1 MGFRINTNIAAM
13 NAQQQATMTNRMLDK
28 SLGSLASGLRINAA
42 ADDSS
47 GLVIA
52 DSLRS
57 QANSLGQA
65 VNNANDAIGVIQTAD
80 KAMDEQIKILDT
92 IKTKSIQAASDTQS
106 ATSREAIQ
114 KDVNRLLEQL
124 DNIAKTTSFN
134 GNSLLNGAYTNKS
147 YQVGAYADQTISAS
161 ISDTRAISI
170 GNVTSQNNIVEI
182 GNTAATGDTS
192 SKGSSELL
200 ITAGNLNGVAIG
212 DKITIDGQK
221 GTFTVLDFTDGA
233 GTAADDLAA
242 GAGLLLDRALDTD
255 VAATDTVSV
264 AEHAAFPAGQ
274 ALTADIASGV
284 TTFTLAGAD
293 LPAGIAVGDTL
304 TLTDSS
310 TGLTEDIVIDEITG
324 AGVVTWTGA
333 TTNAYTAADTTFSF
347 SARNDI
353 GTAATGANLQDHVQ
367 YTVEGTLLTAVQ
379 LTDAS
384 GNGVANTGLGQV
396 ADTVNATSGATG
408 ITAVATVEMNSAIAV
423 QAGTL
428 GSDMTING
436 VTILTAGSALVSGD
450 TDSVLVNAVNAKTAE
465 TGVTA
470 SIDPDGSLTLTSD
483 GRAMNLANFSGATGL
498 SDGIE
503 AGSIEFFKNGVE
515 PMTITAAHYQT
526 AGLGTANGAAE
537 DQELVAEIGNLAD
550 IQFGTN
556 GIDSTVGL
564 LRTRE
569 GANQSMRLAESAIGQ
584 LDAQRADL
592 GAVQNQLVVTINNI
606 SVTQVNVKAAESQIR
621 DVDFAQESS
630 NFSRLNIL
638 AQSGSYALSQANAVQ
653 QNVLRLLQ

>member
-13 NAQQQATMTNRMLDK
+13 SAHNSATQNNRMLDK
-28 SLGSLASGLRINAA
+28 SLGALASGLRINSA

-106 ATSREAIQ
+106 SSSREAIQ

-134 GNSLLNGAYTNKS
+134 GNSLLNGAYTNKE

-161 ISDTRAISI
+161 ISDTRATSI
-170 GNVTSQNNIVEI
+170 GNVTSENNVVEI
-182 GNTAATGDTS
+182 GNSVAATVVS
-192 SKGSSELL
+192 SKGSTILNL
-200 ITAGNLNGVAIG
+200 TASDLDGAAVG
-212 DKITIDGQK
+212 DKISIAGQE
-221 GTFTVLDFTDGA
+221 GTFEIKDFTTSA
-233 GTAADDLAA
+233 GVADSLDTAIAVT
-242 GAGLLLDRALDTD
+242 LDRALDTN
-255 VAATDTVSV
+255 VAAGDRISIV
-264 AEHAAFPAGQ
+264 EHAAAP
-274 ALTADIASGV
+274 SGISNSNTV
-284 TTFTLAGAD
+284 ANNATTFTLSSAD
-293 LPAGIAVGDTL
+293 LSAGFAIGDTIR
-304 TLTDSS
+304 LTDS
-310 TGLTEDIVIDEITG
+310 TGTTGTATISEITE
-324 AGVVTWTGA
+324 AGVVTMSAMATTGA
-333 TTNAYTAADTTFSF
+333 ATIAIGATISFESRDDAGSAA
-347 SARNDI
+347 NVE
-353 GTAATGANLQDHVQ
+353 DHVQ
-367 YTVEGTLLTAVQ
+367 YTVEGTQLTGVQ
-379 LTDAS
+379 LTDS
-384 GNGVANTGLGQV
+384 DGYGVANTGLGV
-396 ADTVNATSGATG
+396 LADTVNASSGETG
-408 ITAVATVEMNSAIAV
+408 ITAVATVELNSAISV

-428 GSDMTING
+428 ANDLEING
-436 VTILTAGSALVSGD
+436 EIVLTAGTAIAAGD
-450 TDSVLVNAVNAKTAE
+450 TDSVLVNAINTASAE

-470 SIDPDGSLTLTSD
+470 SIEADGSLTMTSD
-483 GRAMNLANFSGATGL
+483 GRAMRLENFSGVAGL
-498 SDGIE
+498 SEGVH

-515 PMTITAAHYQT
+515 PMEISSKHYT
-526 AGLGTANGAAE
+526 SSGLGTENTTTAFSLELAAE
-537 DQELVAEIGNLAD
+537 VGKLSD
-550 IQFGTN
+550 IQYGTN
-556 GIDSTVGL
+556 GIDDTVGL

-606 SVTQVNVKAAESQIR
+606 SVTAVNVKAAESQIR
-621 DVDFAQESS
+621 DVDFAAESA